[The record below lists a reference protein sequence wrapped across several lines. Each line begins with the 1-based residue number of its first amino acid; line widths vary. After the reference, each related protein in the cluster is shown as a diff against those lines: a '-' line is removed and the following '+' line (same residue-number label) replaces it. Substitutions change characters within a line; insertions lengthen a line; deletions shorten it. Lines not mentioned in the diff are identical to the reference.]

1 VARELF
7 RREPADVV
15 RMDER
20 EQTEEAM
27 LVLLAQ
33 QGDGQA
39 FRTLV
44 EAYDRRL
51 LYFVRR
57 IFDEAEEAFD
67 ILQEVWLRVH
77 RNLRKLK
84 SPRAF
89 RVWLY
94 RIAHDQAISAL
105 RRHHRLVPLEHVP
118 AEEMVDEEGSE
129 VVMDSAEIVH
139 AALKTLSMD
148 HRRVLVLRFLED
160 MSIEE
165 IAEVLDCSL
174 GTVKSRLHYAKAAL
188 GRWLEESRHG

>member
-1 VARELF
+1 
-7 RREPADVV
+7 
-15 RMDER
+15 MDER
-20 EQTEEAM
+20 EQAEEAT

-57 IFDEAEEAFD
+57 MFDESEEAFD

-77 RNLRKLK
+77 RNLRRLK

-94 RIAHDQAISAL
+94 RIAHDQTISAL
-105 RRHHRLVPLEHVP
+105 RRRHRVLPLEHVP
-118 AEEMVDEEGSE
+118 PEEMVDDAGRDVAME
-129 VVMDSAEIVH
+129 SAELVH
-139 AALKTLSMD
+139 AAMKTLSVD
-148 HRRVLVLRFLED
+148 HRRVLTLRFLED

-165 IAEVLDCSL
+165 IAEVLACSP

-188 GRWLEESRHG
+188 GRWLEETRHG